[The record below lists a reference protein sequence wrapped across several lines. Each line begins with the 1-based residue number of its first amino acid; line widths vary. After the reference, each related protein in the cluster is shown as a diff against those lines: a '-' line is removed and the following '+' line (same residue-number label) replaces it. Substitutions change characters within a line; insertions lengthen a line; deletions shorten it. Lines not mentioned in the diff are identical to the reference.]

1 MKECLVILAEAI
13 ICMEFVKV
21 ADQECV
27 SVAQVKIGYTF
38 HKASH
43 ALHDVNGDNWWTRC
57 CHGCPCGPNFSSC
70 QFPQQSWEGDHTVFG
85 FFPSVCLRVGSIAT
99 CRIVSFRGE
108 GFSVVCSNRH
118 FVWCAVRS
126 SAHKHFVGCIVS
138 TYTICYVFTRVLISS
153 ATVCFDISCCMQ
165 GTPTEHFSSM
175 FMCIVFSFQTNTDS
189 GTDDSKN
196 TLHVASASNMLPR
209 FGRQRFT
216 TIQFIHRNKVGRA
229 LLLVPTSNTIPRIH
243 ICPSADASSVA
254 IGVVVHVSA
263 SPKLFVVFVIW
274 ARFHHWT
281 HLISK

>member
-1 MKECLVILAEAI
+1 METIGGRDVATDVRAVPISVRVSFHNSLGKVTIQCLA
-13 ICMEFVKV
+13 
-21 ADQECV
+21 
-27 SVAQVKIGYTF
+27 
-38 HKASH
+38 
-43 ALHDVNGDNWWTRC
+43 
-57 CHGCPCGPNFSSC
+57 
-70 QFPQQSWEGDHTVFG
+70 

-108 GFSVVCSNRH
+108 GFSDFFVPTSM

-138 TYTICYVFTRVLISS
+138 TYSICYLFTRVLISS

-165 GTPTEHFSSM
+165 STPTEHFSSM
-175 FMCIVFSFQTNTDS
+175 FMRTVFSFQTNTDS
-189 GTDDSKN
+189 GTDDSRN
-196 TLHVASASNMLPR
+196 TLHVASTSNVLPR

-216 TIQFIHRNKVGRA
+216 TIQFIQRNKVGRA

-274 ARFHHWT
+274 ARFHHRT